1 MIFEVKRYRRRLH
14 LHDFLV
20 ADGKAVLLAL
30 IENIRKIRNEIS
42 ELLHGAV
49 GLLVVAELA
58 GRYGVFLRILT
69 AFGLREYMVD
79 GHIIKLDFF
88 ATIRAMAIETI
99 VNISSIHTL
108 ETVSY
113 PHANRSARKA
123 YGWTPSA
130 KGTLSTKQAQVGC
143 YIAIGS
149 HAKTYTWTNTNLS
162 RK

>member
-1 MIFEVKRYRRRLH
+1 MIFEVKRYGRRLH

-49 GLLVVAELA
+49 SLLVVAELT
-58 GRYGVFLRILT
+58 RRDGVFYCILT

-99 VNISSIHTL
+99 VNISSIHNV
-108 ETVSY
+108 EEF
-113 PHANRSARKA
+113 
-123 YGWTPSA
+123 
-130 KGTLSTKQAQVGC
+130 
-143 YIAIGS
+143 
-149 HAKTYTWTNTNLS
+149 
-162 RK
+162 

>member
-1 MIFEVKRYRRRLH
+1 MIFEVKRYRRRLY

-42 ELLHGAV
+42 KLLHGAV
-49 GLLVVAELA
+49 SPLVVAELT
-58 GRYGVFLRILT
+58 RRDGVFYCILT

-113 PHANRSARKA
+113 PHANRSAGKT
-123 YGWTPSA
+123 YGWTPST
-130 KGTLSTKQAQVGC
+130 KGALSTKQAKVGS
-143 YIAIGS
+143 YITMGS

>member
-14 LHDFLV
+14 RHNLFV
-20 ADGKAVLLAL
+20 PESQTILLIL
-30 IENIRKIRNEIS
+30 IECFGDVLYERAK
-42 ELLHGAV
+42 LLDGAV
-49 GLLVVAELA
+49 GLLVVADLA
-58 GRYGVFLRILT
+58 SRYGVFLRILT